1 MSKITVDLDIGIW
14 INDRGQIQLFVGD
27 DSEAVETFS
36 LIDLVTLAVNAHKK
50 PNSDRIEW
58 ADVKKVNKMKKAFI
72 TCCAYLTQE
81 IVNAK

>member
-14 INDRGQIQLFVGD
+14 INDRGQIQLFLSD
-27 DSEAVETFS
+27 DPKAIETIS
-36 LIDLVTLAVNAHKK
+36 LIDLVTKAVEAHKVPGNEHIK
-50 PNSDRIEW
+50 W

>member
-14 INDRGQIQLFVGD
+14 INDRGQVQLFIGD
-27 DSEAVETFS
+27 DALAVESIS
-36 LIDLVTLAVNAHKK
+36 LIDLVKLAVEAHKV
-50 PNSDRIEW
+50 PGSEHIRW